1 MKRNA
6 KSRMSRGNNQP
17 VEQAARHTAIIRE
30 PVHMFSKL
38 AWDADVF
45 REIQIDYPDEPEPLA
60 FAAINVCISAWSL
73 RNWTESVF
81 AKQQRARGDEFD
93 KMAFR
98 ATLLVAIPEQAACEA
113 IANTAKHATL
123 GEGAWPGGRVDL
135 EWQEGDEDAPPG
147 YVLLHRTDSCELGF
161 AVNRFVSLCDHWWAF
176 LTQLGMTAGHERL
189 PDWQQRKLH
198 RIFSR
203 HISDGEAAADPEQ

>member
-1 MKRNA
+1 
-6 KSRMSRGNNQP
+6 
-17 VEQAARHTAIIRE
+17 
-30 PVHMFSKL
+30 MFSKL

-81 AKQQRARGDEFD
+81 AKQQRAAGRDYD
-93 KMAFR
+93 NKAFR
-98 ATLLVAIPEQAACEA
+98 DTILAAIPEQAACDS

-147 YVLLHRTDSCELGF
+147 YVLLHRTRNCELGF
-161 AVNRFVSLCDHWWAF
+161 AVNRFASLCDHWWAF
-176 LTQLGMTAGHERL
+176 LRQLGMTVGHERL
-189 PDWQQRKLH
+189 PDWQQRKLN
-198 RIFSR
+198 RIFGR
-203 HISDGEAAADPEQ
+203 HSSNDTVEPDQKM